1 MKIVSENRFSGK
13 TYFYAISS
21 RLVHEES
28 RPRPRSSR
36 VGGGDGVQRR
46 DSGGGEGG
54 QERRLP
60 GTSDLRGKYS
70 ASLPAYKCPRFSFI
84 WQNSTSY
91 VQYGASGCEKEFVKC
106 FLKLPFTSLGSVV
119 AGVPFNGLS
128 IRNSQ
133 KTFSIT
139 YLTPQTVSYAR

>member
-1 MKIVSENRFSGK
+1 MTSAMAKLESAAGEGDKARMAAERLGAQVTSLQERNDKYKEDLSTAEEGLRRLQSEKETQMVEQLAESREEIRRLRGQVEAK
-13 TYFYAISS
+13 EA

-60 GTSDLRGKYS
+60 GTSDLR
-70 ASLPAYKCPRFSFI
+70 ASDETG
-84 WQNSTSY
+84 Q
-91 VQYGASGCEKEFVKC
+91 
-106 FLKLPFTSLGSVV
+106 SLELGD
-119 AGVPFNGLS
+119 
-128 IRNSQ
+128 
-133 KTFSIT
+133 
-139 YLTPQTVSYAR
+139 